1 MKRLSLSTFVHI
13 VRQAIDSL
21 PPEIAQHLENV
32 TVDVLDEPTEAQ
44 LRDAGFSEE
53 EIAAGESL
61 YGLFVPNP
69 GIGTSDMD
77 MLDTPNQIF
86 IYKQPLE
93 DDFSDPQELRIEIW
107 KTIIHEIAHHFG
119 FSEEDLDRFEANP
132 NPFGDRPQS

>member
-1 MKRLSLSTFVHI
+1 MKRLTLSEFCHI
-13 VRQAIDSL
+13 VRQAMDSL
-21 PPEIAQHLENV
+21 PPEIAEHLGNV
-32 TVDVLDEPTEAQ
+32 TVDVLDEPTEE
-44 LRDAGFSEE
+44 LLEDAGFTDA

-86 IYKQPLE
+86 IFKQPLE
-93 DDFSDPQELRIEIW
+93 DDFPDRHELRIEIW

-119 FSEEDLDRFEANP
+119 FSESDLDRFEANP
-132 NPFGDRPQS
+132 NPFGHLPE

>member
-1 MKRLSLSTFVHI
+1 MKRLSLSAFVHI
-13 VRQAIDSL
+13 IRQAIDSL
-21 PPEIAQHLENV
+21 PPEIARHLENV
-32 TVDVLDEPTEAQ
+32 TVDVLDEPTEEQ
-44 LRDAGFSEE
+44 LQDAGFSAE

-69 GIGTSDMD
+69 GISTSDMD

-93 DDFSDPQELRIEIW
+93 DDFPDPQELRIEIW

-132 NPFGDRPQS
+132 NPFGDRPLF